1 MYVPVSKKHFVNWVI
16 GFTGAEKRYVVWLH
30 HPQITVY
37 SQPRIQ
43 RDCSGRIQKCQLS
56 SASRVDSLAPW
67 RLLEAD
73 GLSIT
78 PGKGC
83 KNSRWLELISS
94 LGPRYR
100 YDSFI
105 SGYIHQQGWYPPGGS
120 HLSSQYVLNTCLEP
134 SPLLSTGGQRG
145 LKQPS
150 TANMSIS
157 GCAP

>member
-16 GFTGAEKRYVVWLH
+16 GFTGAEKRCVVWLH

-43 RDCSGRIQKCQLS
+43 RDCSGRIQKRQLS

-83 KNSRWLELISS
+83 KKLKLFGTKIQIMTT
-94 LGPRYR
+94 
-100 YDSFI
+100 FI
-105 SGYIHQQGWYPPGGS
+105 SGYIHQQGWYPPGSS

-134 SPLLSTGGQRG
+134 SPLLSTGGQGG

-150 TANMSIS
+150 TANMTIS